1 MKHTFRLFSAVT
13 TTTIAVG
20 FGALLPMSASAAT
33 AWRAPEVRVFEEGTQ
48 QHTWYA
54 FDQKF
59 SGGASVSV
67 GDLGGD
73 GKNEIV
79 VGAGVGGGPHIRT
92 FRADGSVIRS
102 FFAYDQNFNK
112 GVNVA
117 MGDLDGDGKDEIVT
131 GAGEGGGPQIR
142 VFDGQGEV
150 KFTPGFFAFDKN
162 SRGGVHV
169 AVGDVDG
176 DGKDEIIAGSGS
188 DSSPEV
194 KVYDRFGNLMKIEF
208 VPFASTDTGG
218 VSVATGNIDG
228 GAEEEI
234 IVGIHSKG
242 QARIKV
248 YKYNSAKTILGEFVA
263 WPEDVRGGVQLSAID
278 TDGDGF
284 DEIVAGLRGDG
295 GPQVRVFNAIGEE
308 LQAPFFAYEED
319 FRGGVQ
325 VAAGDVDGDNKEE
338 IITAPGKQLA
348 TGRTDLHRYL
358 RVNLSEQKLYA
369 YEDGYLV
376 KEFLISSGRRPL
388 VTPTGE
394 FTVFRKLATHLYSG
408 PGYYLPGVK
417 WNLNFKPSYYIHGT
431 YWHNNFG
438 HPMSHGCVNMRT
450 EEAGWVYEFADI
462 GTKVIIEG
470 VTPYY

>member
-1 MKHTFRLFSAVT
+1 MKHTFRLFSAMTVT
-13 TTTIAVG
+13 SLAIG
-20 FGALLPMSASAAT
+20 LGAALPMSASAAT
-33 AWRAPEVRVFEEGTQ
+33 AWRAPEVRVFEEGAQ
-48 QHTWYA
+48 QQTWYA

-92 FRADGSVIRS
+92 FRTDGSVIRS
-102 FFAYDQNFNK
+102 FFAYDQNFTK

-117 MGDLDGDGKDEIVT
+117 VGDLDGDGKDEIVT

-150 KFTPGFFAFDKN
+150 KFTLGFFAFDQN

-169 AVGDVDG
+169 AVGDLDG
-176 DGKDEIIAGSGS
+176 DGKAEIIAGSGT
-188 DSSPEV
+188 DSSPQV
-194 KVYDRFGNLMKIEF
+194 KVFDRFGTLQKIEF
-208 VPFASTDTGG
+208 VPFASSDTGG

-228 GAEEEI
+228 GAEEEL

-248 YKYNSAKTILGEFVA
+248 YEYNAAKVILGEFVA
-263 WPEDVRGGVQLSAID
+263 WPNDVRGGVQLSAVD
-278 TDGDGF
+278 TDGDGL

-325 VAAGDVDGDNKEE
+325 VAAGDIDGDNKEE

-348 TGRTDLHRYL
+348 TGRTDLYRYI
-358 RVNLSEQKLYA
+358 RVNLTEQKLYA

-376 KEFLISSGRRPL
+376 KEFLVSTGRRPL

-394 FTVFRKLATHLYSG
+394 FAVFRKLSTHLYAG

-417 WNLNFKPSYYIHGT
+417 WNLNFKPAYYIHGT